1 MCSKNFCPLFVYLFF
16 DQGSNPGPL
25 HSKHSVLA
33 TGPPGSPLSR
43 LRVVFPS
50 CFSPPVSPHLS
61 KALVKA
67 SSQGRVGNSC
77 APLPPAGI
85 SSAPAS
91 SRPPQPLA
99 EHMIVY
105 VWPDMLSPALAQ
117 SGRAQ
122 LDTQYVWTSPY
133 CIPAT
138 LLETLPQP
146 LPRPH
151 WAERGSL
158 QICPDSPVHG
168 ISLGKNTGVG
178 CHFLLK
184 GIFPTQELNCD
195 PKDCSLPGLSI
206 HGIL

>member
-1 MCSKNFCPLFVYLFF
+1 M
-16 DQGSNPGPL
+16 
-25 HSKHSVLA
+25 
-33 TGPPGSPLSR
+33 
-43 LRVVFPS
+43 
-50 CFSPPVSPHLS
+50 
-61 KALVKA
+61 
-67 SSQGRVGNSC
+67 
-77 APLPPAGI
+77 
-85 SSAPAS
+85 
-91 SRPPQPLA
+91 A

-158 QICPDSPVHG
+158 QI
-168 ISLGKNTGVG
+168 
-178 CHFLLK
+178 
-184 GIFPTQELNCD
+184 
-195 PKDCSLPGLSI
+195 
-206 HGIL
+206 